1 MSVLL
6 ITPPML
12 QLNAPYAATP
22 RLTGWLRSRGV
33 AVQQADLSLELALR
47 LFSRRGVA
55 AMARALPPRSAVPSV
70 QAFRRRHARYAAAV
84 DEALRFLQGR
94 APQLAARILTRRW
107 LPEGPRFAQL
117 ADTAGLL
124 DLTPEEFAR
133 HLASLFLDDLA
144 DVVRDGVDERFGL
157 ARYAEHLAVAATSF
171 DPLLAALAA
180 PPTLVDRLLARL
192 TIQLIR
198 RTRPTLVGLTVP
210 FPGNLYGALRIA
222 QTIRRIAPRTRIAL
236 GGGYV
241 NTELRQLAEPRL
253 FDLVDFVT
261 LDDGEQPLVCLE
273 EHLRGRRRAARLC
286 RTFVREQGRVV
297 FHDAAGCA
305 APRFRDLPAPSC
317 AGLPPNRYLAMLEQP
332 NPMLRLW
339 SDGFWN
345 KLTLAHGCYWR
356 RCAFCDTSLGYIR
369 EFAPDT
375 ADRLVDHIEAMRA
388 ETGVS
393 DFHCVDEAAP
403 PALLGALADRLLA
416 RGVRIRW
423 WANIRFESVFTP
435 ELCQLLARSGCLAV
449 TAGLE
454 TAHDRTLRLMQK
466 GVTVA
471 QAARVARACAE
482 AGLLVHVYLMYG
494 FPTQTLAETRAGL
507 EVVRRWFAAG
517 WIQSAYWHR
526 FALTAHSAIAR
537 EPERFGLRLL
547 PYHTTFALNEIPFAE
562 DCAPDW
568 LPIGAALRKATY
580 NYMHGIGLDWPVRR
594 WFDEVTKPSSM
605 RQPG

>member
-22 RLTGWLRSRGV
+22 RLTSWLRTRGV
-33 AVQQADLSLELALR
+33 AVEQADLSLALALR
-47 LFSRRGVA
+47 LFSRSGVEAIA
-55 AMARALPPRSAVPSV
+55 AALPSRSGTPAV
-70 QAFRRRHARYAAAV
+70 QFFRRRRARYAAVVADAV
-84 DEALRFLQGR
+84 RFLQGR

-117 ADTAGLL
+117 ADTGALL

-144 DVVRDGVDERFGL
+144 DVLRDGVDARFGL
-157 ARYAEHLAVAATSF
+157 ARYAEQLALAATSF
-171 DPLLAALAA
+171 EPLRAALAA
-180 PPTLVDRLLARL
+180 PPTLVDRLLERL
-192 TIQLIR
+192 TLRLIR
-198 RTRPTLVGLTVP
+198 RTRPALVGLTVP

-261 LDDGEQPLVCLE
+261 LDDGEQPLACLV
-273 EHLRGRRRAARLC
+273 EHVRGRRRAARLC

-297 FHDAAGCA
+297 FHDAAGGA
-305 APRFRDLPAPSC
+305 APRFRDLPAPTC
-317 AGLPPNRYLAMLEQP
+317 AGLPPDRYIAMLEQP
-332 NPMLRLW
+332 NPLLRLW

-345 KLTLAHGCYWR
+345 RLTLAHGCYWR
-356 RCAFCDTSLGYIR
+356 RCAFCDTCLGYIR
-369 EFAPDT
+369 EFAPGQP
-375 ADRLVDHIEAMRA
+375 DRLVDHIETMRA
-388 ETGVS
+388 ETGI
-393 DFHCVDEAAP
+393 DAFHFVDEAAP

-416 RGVRIRW
+416 RGIRIRW

-435 ELCQLLARSGCLAV
+435 ELCHKLARSGCIAV

-471 QAARVARACAE
+471 QAARVARACAD
-482 AGLLVHVYLMYG
+482 AGILVHVYLMYG

-507 EVVRRWFAAG
+507 EVVRHWFAAG

-537 EPERFGLRLL
+537 APERFGLRLV
-547 PYHTTFALNEIPFAE
+547 PYRTSFALNEIPFVEAR
-562 DCAPDW
+562 APDW
-568 LPIGAALRKATY
+568 APVGAALRKATF
-580 NYMHGIGLDWPVRR
+580 NYMYGIGLDWPVRC
-594 WFDEVTKPSSM
+594 WFEAGDRVTAT
-605 RQPG
+605 R

>member
-12 QLNAPYAATP
+12 QFNAPYAATP
-22 RLTGWLRSRGV
+22 RLTGWLLARGV
-33 AVQQADLSLELALR
+33 AVAQADLSLELALA

-55 AMARALPPRSAVPSV
+55 AIARALPRRSAAPAV
-70 QAFRRRHARYAAAV
+70 QYFRRRSARYAVVV
-84 DEALRFLQGR
+84 DEVVRFLQGR
-94 APQLAARILTRRW
+94 ATQLAVRILTRRW
-107 LPEGPRFAQL
+107 LPEGPRFAQF
-117 ADTAGLL
+117 ADTGALL
-124 DLTPEEFAR
+124 DLTPEELAR

-171 DPLLAALAA
+171 EPLRAALAA
-180 PPTLVDRLLARL
+180 PPTLVDRLLEQL
-192 TIQLIR
+192 TTRLIR
-198 RTRPTLVGLTVP
+198 RTRPTLVGMTVP

-222 QTIRRIAPRTRIAL
+222 QTIRRIAPRTRLAL

-261 LDDGEQPLVCLE
+261 LDDGEQPLACLA
-273 EHLRGRRRAARLC
+273 EHLRGRRRVQRLC
-286 RTFVREQGRVV
+286 RTFVREQGRVA
-297 FHDAAGCA
+297 FHDAAGRG
-305 APRFRDLPAPSC
+305 APHFCDLPAPSY
-317 AGLPPNRYLAMLEQP
+317 AGLQPRRYLAMLEQP
-332 NPMLRLW
+332 NPLLRLW

-345 KLTLAHGCYWR
+345 RLTLAHGCYWR
-356 RCAFCDTSLGYIR
+356 RCAFCDTCLGYIR
-369 EFAPDT
+369 EFVPGQP
-375 ADRLVDHIEAMRA
+375 DRLVDHIETLRA
-388 ETGVS
+388 ETGIN
-393 DFHCVDEAAP
+393 DFHFVDEAAP
-403 PALLGALADRLLA
+403 PALLAALADRLLA
-416 RGVRIRW
+416 RGVQIRW
-423 WANIRFESVFTP
+423 WANIRFESHFTP
-435 ELCQLLARSGCLAV
+435 DLCRKLARSGCIAV

-454 TAHDRTLRLMQK
+454 TACDRTLRLMQK

-482 AGLLVHVYLMYG
+482 AGILVHVYLMYG
-494 FPTQTLAETRAGL
+494 FPTQTVSETRAGL
-507 EVVRRWFAAG
+507 EVIRRWFAAG

-537 EPERFGLRLL
+537 APERFGLRLL
-547 PYHTTFALNEIPFAE
+547 PYHTSFALNEIPFAE
-562 DCAPDW
+562 ARAPDW
-568 LPIGAALRKATY
+568 TPVGAVLRKATY

-594 WFDEVTKPSSM
+594 WFEESPRPAST